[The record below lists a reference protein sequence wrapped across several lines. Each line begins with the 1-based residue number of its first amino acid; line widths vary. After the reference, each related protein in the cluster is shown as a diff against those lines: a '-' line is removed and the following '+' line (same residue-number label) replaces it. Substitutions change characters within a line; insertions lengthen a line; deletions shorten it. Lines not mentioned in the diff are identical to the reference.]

1 MLALLCR
8 MSKRVSLQRLV
19 TLSVLSIGLLTGTLG
34 LAYAYWQAKLSLRTT
49 VGLTFQELAHQSADK
64 VGLIF
69 DKEVEWVER
78 LGSMSE
84 VIDAVKAGTG
94 PAFDRPALQRW
105 RDSQLRYFLSIAVLD
120 HRGRSVGGVTSDI
133 TRTHYSQQPWWPV
146 VFEQRRTWA
155 GGLRSDEAG
164 HGYWEVATPILD
176 HGGLVIGAIKVVIE
190 TDQLLASVLR
200 SRIGESGHV
209 MLLND
214 HGTVLACPTLLP
226 AQHHPASSDQGPL
239 VSVRRPLTE
248 ARWIEARDD
257 THGKTGGIV
266 GVAPVFLRSSV
277 AQADSWYIL
286 VRQDP
291 NETYAPLTLLMRR
304 LASFG
309 VLAIGMVMLLRWRLA
324 LRIVR
329 PIDALVAR
337 MEQFGRAALPKPP
350 LAVQPVG
357 IVELDALAGSFD
369 ELARR
374 LARAAAER
382 ERYVEELERA
392 NRELATSEEH
402 YRMLWNHSL
411 HIRLLVDADG
421 RIRDLNRRG
430 EIKLWRPAADVV
442 GTPVLSLF
450 AEPERP
456 RLRRLLADTF
466 AAGRESVA
474 GEVAVPAPTGD
485 LYIME
490 VDLVPLEKSGAVEAV
505 MVQLTDL
512 TEKKQL
518 QEQLLRSERLAS
530 LSHFASMFAH
540 DIRNPLVGI
549 KKTLE
554 LLADRQTADAA
565 AMPRWCDDMRFTV
578 DLLLGMINDML
589 DVYQDGYSGLP
600 LLTSSVSLKALTD
613 EALHLFRME
622 AESKGIR
629 FLVDLE
635 REEIRVNVD
644 GRRLLRVL
652 INLVHNAVKF
662 SPTGGTIT
670 VRVRDEPHGIRRPGE
685 GAGSSYVTIRVMDE
699 GPGVAEKDLPHLFDL
714 FFRKREAGDIRTG
727 RGLGLHFCRLVMEA
741 HGGGIS
747 ADNRPGGGAVFS
759 LVLPVKQDVYAGHAA
774 DR

>member
-1 MLALLCR
+1 

-19 TLSVLSIGLLTGTLG
+19 TLSVLSIGLLTGMLG

-69 DKEVEWVER
+69 DKEVEWIER

-94 PAFDRPALQRW
+94 PAFNRPAFQRW
-105 RDSQLRYFLSIAVLD
+105 RDSQLRYFFSMAVLD
-120 HRGRSVGGVTSDI
+120 RSGRSVGGVTSDT
-133 TRTHYSQQPWWPV
+133 TRTHYNQQPWWPI

-155 GGLRSDEAG
+155 GGLHSDETG
-164 HGYWEVATPILD
+164 HGYWEVATPIFD
-176 HGGLVIGAIKVVIE
+176 HDGLVIGAIKVVIQK
-190 TDQLLASVLR
+190 DQLLASVLR

-226 AQHHPASSDQGPL
+226 AQHRPASSDQGPL
-239 VSVRRPLTE
+239 VSVERPLAE
-248 ARWIEARDD
+248 ASWIEARDD
-257 THGKTGGIV
+257 SHGKAGGIV

-277 AQADSWYIL
+277 AQAEVWYIL

-291 NETYAPLTLLMRR
+291 NETYAPLTQLMRR

-309 VLAIGMVMLLRWRLA
+309 VLAIGMVVLLRWRLA

-329 PIDALVAR
+329 PIDTLVAR
-337 MEQFGRAALPKPP
+337 MEQFGRAALPKSPP
-350 LAVQPVG
+350 AAQPLG
-357 IVELDALAGSFD
+357 ILELDALAGSFD

-374 LARAAAER
+374 LARAADER

-430 EIKLWRPAADVV
+430 EIKLWRHAADVV

-450 AEPERP
+450 AEAERP
-456 RLRRLLADTF
+456 RLHRMLADTF
-466 AAGRESVA
+466 AAGREFVA
-474 GEVAVPAPTGD
+474 GEMTVPAPTGD
-485 LYIME
+485 FYIME

-554 LLADRQTADAA
+554 LLVDRQTADAA
-565 AMPRWCDDMRFTV
+565 VPRWCDDMRFTI

-589 DVYQDGYSGLP
+589 DVYQDSYSALP
-600 LLTSSVSLKALTD
+600 LLTSAVSIKSLTD
-613 EALHLFRME
+613 EALHLFRIE

-629 FLVDLE
+629 FLVDLAH
-635 REEIRVNVD
+635 EEIQVNAD

-652 INLVHNAVKF
+652 INLLHNAVKF
-662 SPTGGTIT
+662 SPTGGTIA
-670 VRVRDEPHGIRRPGE
+670 VQVRDEPHGSRCPGE
-685 GAGSSYVTIRVMDE
+685 SAGSSYVTIRVMDE
-699 GPGVAEKDLPHLFDL
+699 GPGVAEEDLPHLFDL
-714 FFRKREAGDIRTG
+714 LFRKKEAGDTRTG

-741 HGGGIS
+741 HGGAIS
-747 ADNRPGGGAVFS
+747 ADNRRGGGAIFS